1 MAEESSQSMLWLV
14 AAFGIGG
21 TVGYAAG
28 SIVTATIGGL
38 VSVCVVGVGIAIAR
52 ARATATALDGPAPDL
67 RGLEPKQALAVLGS
81 VAQGNAAHSLDLES
95 PQGEAVEEIQATT
108 DPVQALALAYRHVDK
123 FPRSGLVRAELAR
136 QLLIKGDEEAARAA
150 MAEAIAQ
157 ALDGGSNPL
166 AARLFVEFFEHRDA
180 LDLPPLSLRRLAG
193 AVEAAGHPDAA
204 TWCRTQSE
212 PS

>member
-1 MAEESSQSMLWLV
+1 MSEESSQSMVWLV

-21 TVGYAAG
+21 AVGYAAG
-28 SIVTATIGGL
+28 GIVTATIGGL
-38 VSVCVVGVGIAIAR
+38 VGVCGVGVGLAIAR

-81 VAQGNAAHSLDLES
+81 VAQGAATHALDLDS
-95 PQGEAVEEIQATT
+95 PQGEAVEEIQRTN
-108 DPVQALALAYRHVDK
+108 DPVQALALAYRHVEK
-123 FPRSGLVRAELAR
+123 FPRSGLVRSELAR
-136 QLLIKGDEEAARAA
+136 QLLVKGDEEAARAA
-150 MAEAIAQ
+150 MGEAIGL

-166 AARLFVEFFEHRDA
+166 AARLLVEFFEHRDA
-180 LDLPPLSLRRLAG
+180 LDLPPASLRRLAG
-193 AVEAAGHPDAA
+193 AVEAAGHPDEA